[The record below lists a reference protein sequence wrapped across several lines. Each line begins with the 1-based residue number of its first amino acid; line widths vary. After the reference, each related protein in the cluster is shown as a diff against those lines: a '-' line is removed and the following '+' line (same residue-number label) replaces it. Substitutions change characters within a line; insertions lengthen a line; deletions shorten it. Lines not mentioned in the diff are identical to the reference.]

1 MADNAAVEV
10 RAESPGIVIRIAV
23 EPGAQVQI
31 DDELLIVEC
40 MKLEIPVAAP
50 RGGTVRNIEV
60 GVGDRIE
67 EDDLLLVL
75 TVAG

>member
-1 MADNAAVEV
+1 MANNTTVEV
-10 RAESPGIVIRIAV
+10 RAESPGVVIHIAV
-23 EPGAQVQI
+23 EPGGQVNT

-50 RGGTVRNIEV
+50 QGGTVRNIEV

-67 EDDLLLVL
+67 KDDLLVVL
-75 TVAG
+75 TVEG

>member
-1 MADNAAVEV
+1 MAKNPTVEV
-10 RAESPGIVIRIAV
+10 RAESPGVVIHIAV
-23 EPGAQVQI
+23 EPGGHVQT

-50 RGGTVRNIEV
+50 RGGSVRNIEV

-67 EDDLLLVL
+67 EDDLLMVL
-75 TVAG
+75 EVDG